1 VVPAYGVER
10 WLPACLDS
18 LRAQTHT
25 AWEAVVVDDGSPDRS
40 GDIALDYAAWDPRI
54 RVLRTANAGL
64 GAARN
69 TGTAAVDGDYLAY
82 VDSDDVLPPTA
93 LADLVAQLEASGSD
107 FACGSLMRWEA
118 EPPAGR
124 GLHEPRWMSRLHEP
138 ARTGIRIGEHPE
150 MLGDVF
156 AWNKLYR
163 RSFWDE
169 QRLSWPVGLRY
180 EDQPTTTAAFLAGRF
195 DVLGAPVYHWR
206 IRTDGTS
213 ITQQRSSI
221 DDVIDR
227 LATKRM
233 SLDLVRAHG
242 DPDVTRL
249 FLDRVLPGDLWRYF
263 EAIPGADVAW
273 TALLRDGVAELWR
286 ERSLVHSVL
295 PPVHRLCGWLVE
307 QRRMGDAAQLMAYL
321 ASLDGAPVPRTADG
335 TALAV
340 PADVLAVGTV
350 DPVALAVRAEER

>member
-1 VVPAYGVER
+1 M
-10 WLPACLDS
+10 
-18 LRAQTHT
+18 
-25 AWEAVVVDDGSPDRS
+25 DDGSPDRS

-124 GLHEPRWMSRLHEP
+124 GLHEPRWMNRLHEP

-180 EDQPTTTAAFLAGRF
+180 EDQPTTTARVPGGPLRRARPHGSTT
-195 DVLGAPVYHWR
+195 GASAATAP
-206 IRTDGTS
+206 
-213 ITQQRSSI
+213 RSPSSAARST
-221 DDVIDR
+221 DVIDR

-242 DPDVTRL
+242 DPEVTRI

-263 EAIPGADVAW
+263 EAIPGCRRSPGPPCCA
-273 TALLRDGVAELWR
+273 TASRSSGRDAPWCTPCCRRCTGCAA
-286 ERSLVHSVL
+286 
-295 PPVHRLCGWLVE
+295 GWSSSGGWAT
-307 QRRMGDAAQLMAYL
+307 RPG
-321 ASLDGAPVPRTADG
+321 
-335 TALAV
+335 
-340 PADVLAVGTV
+340 
-350 DPVALAVRAEER
+350 